1 MGSLDPTH
9 DGRLFCVV
17 ASVYVILIVCVLF
30 YTLILLLFGLYC
42 LFPILCNIENK
53 QYKPNNNN
61 LYACIC

>member
-1 MGSLDPTH
+1 MGSLDPH
-9 DGRLFCVV
+9 MMEDFF
-17 ASVYVILIVCVLF
+17 ASVYVILIVRVLF

-53 QYKPNNNN
+53 HYKPNNNN